1 MEVDVDGSLSY
12 PEPQTNAKD
21 TGKCFY
27 ENHNF
32 SSFSHWIE
40 WVGSMCFLLG
50 QDFHL
55 FFFFFLMVSILFMLA
70 DKHSRSKP
78 LNIEEE
84 QYMRVFYENKLQE
97 VCNNF
102 HFPHKIQVCV
112 SLFP

>member
-1 MEVDVDGSLSY
+1 MLMGHCRILNLKLMQKILVNAFTRITTFLASLIELS
-12 PEPQTNAKD
+12 
-21 TGKCFY
+21 
-27 ENHNF
+27 
-32 SSFSHWIE
+32 E
-40 WVGSMCFLLG
+40 WVRCAFCLG
-50 QDFHL
+50 KISIC
-55 FFFFFLMVSILFMLA
+55 FFFFLLMVSILFMLA